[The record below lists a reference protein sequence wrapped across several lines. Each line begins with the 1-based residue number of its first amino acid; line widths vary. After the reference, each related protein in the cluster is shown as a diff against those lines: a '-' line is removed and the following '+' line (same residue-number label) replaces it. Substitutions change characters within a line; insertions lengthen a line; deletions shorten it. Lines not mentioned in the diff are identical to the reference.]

1 MDQSGT
7 PWVIISSS
15 DESGFHVMSHTM
27 LSNRRRTR
35 RGFTAVILLSTL
47 VAIAGCQS
55 TGPTRDAGETLT
67 AEAAYAGGKYEQ
79 AANAWQKEALNA
91 TPQAASSLWI
101 SAADAWMLAGQP
113 GKARDALRWVDR
125 DLVSRGERARLDLV
139 LADLALDS
147 RRPDE
152 AEILLRKAEVYLPP
166 SSAKR
171 YDRLYARLLQQLS
184 GPSSRELA
192 QAAQIG
198 DSMNYYDPTASLQM
212 MQTLEYVSSGELAI
226 RAVNPRAERN
236 LTAWLDLALVIRNKL
251 VEPQGIQ
258 ADIAAWKQR
267 HPYHLLTESQALD
280 TFLRYR
286 QTFGL
291 PSRVAVLLPGAG
303 RLQAPAQAIRDGLMN
318 AYLGSNATTELLFFP
333 TNDDPQSSIA
343 AYFSALDAGADLI
356 IGPLRKESVEAML
369 GLAGMSTPVLALN
382 DLPPGFLPPAGLD
395 GQVHG
400 ISMSQDEEVKSI
412 AGHAVAFGFQRAIV
426 LAPESAWGERMAAA
440 FQDEFLHED
449 RQIVAALRYAESQN
463 DHSNVLERALKIDE
477 SNARKRQIENT
488 LQAQVEFEPVRRE
501 DVDVIFL
508 AASVTQAR
516 LIRPQLRFHDAG
528 DIPVYATGRVY
539 NGQPDPAGNRDLN
552 GIRFPTTY
560 WQLRHAERSEIP
572 DLASLREG
580 SLAALY
586 ALGQDAWNVLP
597 WLDLMN
603 RDRGFTFT
611 GQSGAYRAG
620 DGKTLGREPAWAE
633 FRSGRP
639 SPLPPPAPVQ
649 PEPMAGE

>member
-1 MDQSGT
+1 MT
-7 PWVIISSS
+7 
-15 DESGFHVMSHTM
+15 
-27 LSNRRRTR
+27 
-35 RGFTAVILLSTL
+35 LLSILIGIT
-47 VAIAGCQS
+47 GCQS
-55 TGPTRDAGETLT
+55 TGPTRGSGEPLT
-67 AEAAYAGGKYEQ
+67 AEAAYARGKYDQ
-79 AANAWQKEALNA
+79 AAGTWQKEALA
-91 TPQAASSLWI
+91 ASPQTASSLWI
-101 SAADAWMLAGQP
+101 SAADAWMLANEP
-113 GKARDALRWVDR
+113 GKARDALRWVER
-125 DLVSRGERARLDLV
+125 DLISRGDRARLDLV
-139 LADLALDS
+139 LADLALGD

-152 AEILLRKAEVYLPP
+152 AEILLRKAETYLPS

-171 YDRLYARLLQQLS
+171 YDRLYARMLQQLS

-198 DSMNYYDPTASLQM
+198 DNMKYYDPNASLEM

-236 LTAWLDLALVIRNKL
+236 LTAWLDLALVIRNNL
-251 VEPQGIQ
+251 VEPQGVQ

-286 QTFGL
+286 QTFTL
-291 PSRVAVLLPGAG
+291 PSRVAVLLPGSG
-303 RLQAPAQAIRDGLMN
+303 RLQAPAEAIRDGLMN
-318 AYLGSNATTELLFFP
+318 AYLDSHANTELLFFP
-333 TNDDPQSSIA
+333 TSDDPQSSIA

-382 DLPPGFLPPAGLD
+382 DLPETFLPPAGLD
-395 GQVHG
+395 GQIRG
-400 ISMSQDEEVKSI
+400 ISMSQDEEAKAI
-412 AGHAVAFGFQRAIV
+412 AGHAVASGYQRAIV
-426 LAPESAWGERMAAA
+426 LAPETAWGERMAAA
-440 FQDEFLHED
+440 FQAEFLQEE
-449 RQIVAALRYAESQN
+449 REIVAAMRYAESQN

-488 LQAQVEFEPVRRE
+488 LQTRVEFEPVRRD
-501 DVDVIFL
+501 DVEVIFM

-539 NGQPDPAGNRDLN
+539 DGQPNPTGNRDLN
-552 GIRFPTTY
+552 GIRFPTTN
-560 WQLRHAERSEIP
+560 WQLGHTEPGEIP
-572 DLASLREG
+572 ELASLRDG
-580 SLAALY
+580 SLSALY
-586 ALGQDAWNVLP
+586 ALGQDAWAVLP

-620 DGKTLGREPAWAE
+620 TGLTLDREPAWAE
-633 FRSGRP
+633 FRAGRP
-639 SPLPPPAPVQ
+639 SPLPPPAPNLS
-649 PEPMAGE
+649 EGTAGE